1 MNEGA
6 PGSPSLE
13 WLEQNKVVSIEQ
25 GEREH
30 WTHDMIA
37 RAYLALEEDD
47 GNEADDM

>member
-6 PGSPSLE
+6 PGSPGLE
-13 WLEQNKVVSIEQ
+13 WLEQNNVVFIEQ

-37 RAYLALEEDD
+37 RACRAMAEDD